1 MKTIFVATRPE
12 RIARSRTAHEP
23 IPLAVRAASLSR
35 STPSLPSIQT
45 QKERPS
51 MKPIL
56 SAFALILPL
65 TLGTQAHAHATFAET
80 EVVQGQTARL
90 TLRVGHG
97 CGDEATLRVR
107 VRIPEGLIAA
117 QPMVKAGW
125 ALETVSGPYEASY
138 ELYGRT
144 VTEGVREIIW
154 SGELPDA
161 YYDEF
166 VFRARVTDTVAAG
179 EMLYIPAIQECA
191 NGAERWIEIPA
202 AGQDSHDL
210 EGPAPGVM
218 VVPATT
224 DGHSH

>member
-1 MKTIFVATRPE
+1 MKHILAL
-12 RIARSRTAHEP
+12 AALAL
-23 IPLAVRAASLSR
+23 PLAAA
-35 STPSLPSIQT
+35 T
-45 QKERPS
+45 QV
-51 MKPIL
+51 
-56 SAFALILPL
+56 A
-65 TLGTQAHAHATFAET
+65 AHATFAEG

-90 TLRVGHG
+90 TLRVPHG

-107 VRIPEGLIAA
+107 IQIPEGLIAA

-125 ALETVSGPYEASY
+125 ELETVTGVYENSY
-138 ELYGRT
+138 ELWGNT

-161 YYDEF
+161 FYDEF
-166 VFRARVTDTVAAG
+166 VFRARVTDRVPAG

-210 EGPAPGVM
+210 SDPAPGVM
-218 VVPATT
+218 VLAP
-224 DGHSH
+224 GHSGHAH